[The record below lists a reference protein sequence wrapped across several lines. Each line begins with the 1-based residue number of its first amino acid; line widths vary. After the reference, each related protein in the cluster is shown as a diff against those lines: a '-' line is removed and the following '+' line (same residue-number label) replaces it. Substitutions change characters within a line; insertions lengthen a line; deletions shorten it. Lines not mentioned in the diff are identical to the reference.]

1 MEEPPD
7 AGGLSRVTVAVRTP
21 GGGRD
26 SAILDGVSAPPP
38 NRASNY
44 TPLSEADDVRWA
56 RFGQSERVNFPTLL
70 GFVVEEV
77 RLDYCRMR
85 LPFRT
90 ELLQGGGI
98 VHGGAISALLDTV
111 VVPAVGSALD
121 QSFRY
126 ATVDLHVQF
135 LSAVKHEDVVAEGW
149 VTKRGRTVVFCE
161 SEAFGATTGRLV
173 AKSVLTYNVS
183 RGE

>member
-1 MEEPPD
+1 M
-7 AGGLSRVTVAVRTP
+7 
-21 GGGRD
+21 
-26 SAILDGVSAPPP
+26 
-38 NRASNY
+38 
-44 TPLSEADDVRWA
+44 SEADAARWE
-56 RFGQSERVNFPTLL
+56 RFGRSQTVNFPTLL
-70 GFVVEEV
+70 GVVVEEV

-90 ELLQGGGI
+90 ELLQAGGI
-98 VHGGAISALLDTV
+98 VHGGAISSLLDTV

-121 QSFRY
+121 DSSRY

-135 LSAVKHEDVVAEGW
+135 LRAVKHEDVVAEGW
-149 VTKRGRTVVFCE
+149 VTRRGRTIVFCE

-183 RGE
+183 PAE

>member
-1 MEEPPD
+1 M
-7 AGGLSRVTVAVRTP
+7 
-21 GGGRD
+21 
-26 SAILDGVSAPPP
+26 
-38 NRASNY
+38 NRAGQY
-44 TPLSEADDVRWA
+44 QALSDVDADRWS
-56 RFGQSERVNFPTLL
+56 RLGKSERINFPTLL
-70 GFVVEEV
+70 GLVVEEV

-98 VHGGAISALLDTV
+98 VHGGAISSLLDSV

-121 QSFRY
+121 ASSRY

-135 LSAVKHEDVVAEGW
+135 IGAVKDEDVVAEGW
-149 VTKRGRTVVFCE
+149 VTRRGRSVVFCE

-173 AKSVLTYNVS
+173 AKSVLTYSVS
-183 RGE
+183 KAE

>member
-1 MEEPPD
+1 
-7 AGGLSRVTVAVRTP
+7 
-21 GGGRD
+21 
-26 SAILDGVSAPPP
+26 VSSIPA
-38 NRASNY
+38 NRADRY
-44 TPLSEADDVRWA
+44 QTLPDTDAVRWA
-56 RFGQSERVNFPTLL
+56 RFGKAESVNFPTLL

-98 VHGGAISALLDTV
+98 VHGGAISSLLDTV

-121 QSFRY
+121 ESSRY

-135 LSAVKHEDVVAEGW
+135 LGAVKHEDVVAEGW
-149 VTKRGRTVVFCE
+149 VTRRGRTVVFCE

-183 RGE
+183 KAE